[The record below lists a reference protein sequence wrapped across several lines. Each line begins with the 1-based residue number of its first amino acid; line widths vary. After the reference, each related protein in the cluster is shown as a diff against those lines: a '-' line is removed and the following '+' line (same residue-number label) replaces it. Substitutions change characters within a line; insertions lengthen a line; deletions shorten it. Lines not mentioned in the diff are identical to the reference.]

1 MERLRTLFFG
11 LMPLCIGLFAIGL
24 LTGRLV
30 IREKDGNKREISGRF
45 RVNLWFVAVMS
56 TTAGL
61 LCIAAALGLFPARI
75 N

>member
-1 MERLRTLFFG
+1 
-11 LMPLCIGLFAIGL
+11 MPLCIGLFAIGL